1 MEYVLPTHLPRPTTN
16 TLPPTRLLWVLT
28 IFSMMAVLVLS
39 ELALLAAQ
47 APRNPFADY
56 TPLMPGQPESAAIE
70 RGFLCAS
77 IPNYT
82 GTTCVDTR
90 SLTLLSFSEIYIM
103 GTQRRIIDRIGF
115 IPRGD
120 TLTIGDLTALWGRPT
135 YQMQGSLVVVLCW
148 PGVYA
153 LSPLNGNRATTYF
166 SPVKMVEFSNRA
178 DDVCLPKVT
187 LEHNS

>member
-47 APRNPFADY
+47 VPHNPFADY
-56 TPLMPGQPESAAIE
+56 TPLMPGQPDSAAIE
-70 RGFLCAS
+70 RGFSCAS

-82 GTTCVDTR
+82 GTTCMDTH
-90 SLTLLSFSEIYIM
+90 SLTLLAFSEIYIM
-103 GTQRRIIDRIGF
+103 GTQRRLIDRIGF

-120 TLTIGDLTALWGRPT
+120 TLMVGDLTALWGEPAH
-135 YQMQGSLVVVLCW
+135 QMRGSLVAVLCW

-153 LSPLNGNRATTYF
+153 LSPLNGNRDITYF
-166 SPVKMVEFSNRA
+166 SPVKLVEFSSRA
-178 DDVCLPKVT
+178 DGVCLAEAA
-187 LEHNS
+187 LET